1 MKKYIAGLLTG
12 VILSL
17 SLTTFAAVKLEAIPS
32 PFPIMIDG
40 IKSTIE
46 AYNIKGSTVIKLSD
60 LKKVGVDAKFNS
72 DKKQIEISTIE
83 GSTTKAEP
91 TLNEAVPEKETINTS
106 TLEVTSTRTVD
117 GLTVYIAG
125 GKEYVYRYDVSAA
138 LQKKNDSDSS
148 KSYNK
153 YNIAYSYFLSLPV
166 SSVSGF
172 EDNYVSLTVGLWG
185 ANEDA
190 KPVNLSEPIEI
201 TNIMVDKRFEPRLP
215 HDKQLM
221 QFIKLDDYEKYI
233 KPVLNSDKTLKEIYE
248 LHEK

>member
-12 VILSL
+12 IILSL

-60 LKKVGVDAKFNS
+60 LKKVGVDANFNS
-72 DKKQIEISTIE
+72 EKKQIEIKTIE
-83 GSTTKAEP
+83 GSTTIAEP

-106 TLEVTSTRTVD
+106 TLEVTSTRTED

-138 LQKKNDSDSS
+138 LQKKNDSDDSKYKDNASYYLDLPLDSS
-148 KSYNK
+148 
-153 YNIAYSYFLSLPV
+153 
-166 SSVSGF
+166 SGLK
-172 EDNYVSLTVGLWG
+172 DVILTVDVWG
-185 ANEDA
+185 TNEDV
-190 KPVNLSEPIEI
+190 KPVNLSEPIKV
-201 TNIMVDKRFEPRLP
+201 TNVMVDKRFEPRLT
-215 HDKQLM
+215 HDKQLIPC
-221 QFIKLDDYEKYI
+221 IKLDDYEKYI
-233 KPVLNSDKTLKEIYE
+233 KPILDLDKTLKEIYE